1 MESDKTGEPQRQKR
15 ARDLADV
22 FDLDNIRVMVSLLR
36 HESQSN
42 LITDVVDL
50 LHRMNL
56 QYTQV
61 VEKMELLR
69 DNMNIDL
76 RTGLLRYQDSLF
88 ENLLKSVSRILSASP
103 SPVEGYTLSYIRLD
117 IDDFSRFNNLWG
129 HEIGDTTLHLVG
141 ECLRSTV
148 RPTDLAIR
156 YGGEELDAILPST
169 PSSGA
174 LVFLERLFEKFSR
187 LRIDTGAH
195 FEPVTLSAGV
205 TTLDLARDELTHLK
219 PGQIAAL
226 RRRVQQEADD
236 ALYDA
241 KAGGKA
247 RWCVYEPS
255 RAGEYPQVRARYQ
268 KMRQDR
274 GATP

>member
-1 MESDKTGEPQRQKR
+1 MESDKSGEPTRQKR

-22 FDLDNIRVMVSLLR
+22 FDLDNIRVMVSLLN
-36 HESQSN
+36 HASQSSLVN
-42 LITDVVDL
+42 DVVEL

-69 DNMNIDL
+69 DNMNVDL

-103 SPVEGYTLSYIRLD
+103 SPVESYTLSYIRID

-129 HEIGDTTLHLVG
+129 HEIGDVTLHLVG

-174 LVFLERLFEKFSR
+174 VVFLERLFERLSR
-187 LRIDTGAH
+187 LRIDTGGR
-195 FEPVTLSAGV
+195 FEPVTVSAGV
-205 TTLDLARDELTHLK
+205 TTLELGRDDYANLK
-219 PGQIAAL
+219 PERISAL
-226 RRRVQQEADD
+226 RRQVQQEADD

-241 KAGGKA
+241 KLGGKA
-247 RWCVYEPS
+247 RWCLFDPA
-255 RAGEYPQVRARYQ
+255 RAAEYPQIRARYQ
-268 KMRQDR
+268 KARMDR